1 MQEPPLERWEREEAL
16 RMVQWLVEEL
26 PRVGPGL
33 AWDRLD
39 RLTTRQVDIVLEEV
53 IARVGRPGDG

>member
-1 MQEPPLERWEREEAL
+1 
-16 RMVQWLVEEL
+16 MVQWLIDEL
-26 PRVGPGL
+26 PRVGPTL
-33 AWDRLD
+33 TWDRLD

>member
-33 AWDRLD
+33 VWDRLD